1 MDQHSFS
8 DQDPTMV
15 AKQTF
20 QQIIEQ
26 IQVSNLNFQLE
37 LSPFSAR
44 ISLRKSLV
52 KDKFG
57 NFLFPQTSHHT
68 PSTTTSNYL
77 IQELEHKNS
86 LLIDQNELL
95 QEEIKKLQIS
105 SKIYAENIQI
115 LEEKIGKTEA
125 SALKAFENQKS
136 DTVSLKRSL
145 KTSNSEVDNLK
156 KEVSEKNKLVKE
168 RKKNFT
174 N

>member
-37 LSPFSAR
+37 LSSFSAR

-57 NFLFPQTSHHT
+57 NFLFPQTS
-68 PSTTTSNYL
+68 
-77 IQELEHKNS
+77 
-86 LLIDQNELL
+86 
-95 QEEIKKLQIS
+95 
-105 SKIYAENIQI
+105 
-115 LEEKIGKTEA
+115 
-125 SALKAFENQKS
+125 
-136 DTVSLKRSL
+136 
-145 KTSNSEVDNLK
+145 
-156 KEVSEKNKLVKE
+156 
-168 RKKNFT
+168 
-174 N
+174 